1 LAENAPKTPW
11 LSKVATSLMQAIQKV
26 INSLLS
32 KITQLWSKIDVAG
45 IWAFAIRRK
54 WWILALAVIL
64 FAADKAYD
72 HFNPPAS
79 KKGGPQT
86 VSSVIVERKDVPFV
100 IEATGTITAASIVDI
115 RPQITNIVSKVNI
128 TEGQIVKKGDLLFTL
143 DDRTDKANFDRAQAV
158 ANDAQRQLAR
168 AKELVAKNFI
178 SKAGLDTAEANAAS
192 TKAAARAAEVQLSFN
207 YLRSPIDGRAGIIN
221 VFPGSLV
228 QASNVVVSST
238 SSTATSTTGAMV
250 TITQLDPIN
259 VAFTVPERDIPLLL
273 KSRKDD
279 APLPVSVSIG
289 NVETTQYPGLVYVI
303 DNQVDPVIGA
313 VRLKA
318 RLENKNGALIPGQF
332 ARVKLEA
339 SILSDVM
346 LIPSQ
351 AVVINP
357 KGRFVYLVEKD
368 DDKVAMKPVKVLY
381 EYQGNAVIEGI
392 DAGSRVVVEGKQ
404 NLRPGSK
411 VREAKPANT
420 PKALAKPAPTTAPA
434 APEKK

>member
-1 LAENAPKTPW
+1 MAENAPKTPW
-11 LSKVATSLMQAIQKV
+11 LSKITASLLQTIQRV
-26 INSLLS
+26 SNYLLS
-32 KITQLWSKIDVAG
+32 KIALLWSKIDFAS
-45 IWAFAIRRK
+45 IWALAIRRK

-64 FAADKAYD
+64 FAANKAYD

-79 KKGGPQT
+79 KRGGPQT

-100 IEATGTITAASIVDI
+100 IEATGTIAAASIVDI

-128 TEGQIVKKGDLLFTL
+128 SEGQIVKKGDLLFTL
-143 DDRTDKANFDRAQAV
+143 DDRTDKANFDRAQAL
-158 ANDAQRQLAR
+158 ANDAKRQLAR

-192 TKAAARAAEVQLSFN
+192 TQAAARAAEVQLSFN

-259 VAFTVPERDIPLLL
+259 VAFIIPERDIPLLNAA
-273 KSRKDD
+273 RKGDRQ
-279 APLPVSVSIG
+279 LPVTITVG
-289 NVETTQYPGLVYVI
+289 DVDKTQYAGLVYVV

-318 RLENKNGALIPGQF
+318 RLDNKNGALIPGQF

-339 SILSDVM
+339 STLRDVM
-346 LIPSQ
+346 LLPSQ

-368 DDKVAMKPVKVLY
+368 DDKVVMKPVKVLY

-392 DAGSRVVVEGKQ
+392 DAGSRVVVEGGQ
-404 NLRPGSK
+404 NLRPGTK

-420 PKALAKPAPTTAPA
+420 PKALAKPAPTAPA

>member
-1 LAENAPKTPW
+1 
-11 LSKVATSLMQAIQKV
+11 
-26 INSLLS
+26 
-32 KITQLWSKIDVAG
+32 
-45 IWAFAIRRK
+45 
-54 WWILALAVIL
+54 
-64 FAADKAYD
+64 
-72 HFNPPAS
+72 
-79 KKGGPQT
+79 
-86 VSSVIVERKDVPFV
+86 V
-100 IEATGTITAASIVDI
+100 IEATGTIVAASIVDV
-115 RPQITNIVSKVNI
+115 RPQITSIVTKVNI

-143 DDRTDKANFDRAQAV
+143 DDRTDKANFDRAQAL
-158 ANDAQRQLAR
+158 AKDAQRQLAR

-178 SKAGLDTAEANAAS
+178 SKAGLDTAEATAAS
-192 TKAAARAAEVQLSFN
+192 TQATARAAEVQLSYN

-238 SSTATSTTGAMV
+238 SSTATSTSGAMV

-259 VAFTVPERDIPLLL
+259 VQFTVPERDIPLLL

-289 NVETTQYPGLVYVI
+289 NIETTQYPGLVYVI

-332 ARVKLEA
+332 ARIKLEA
-339 SILSDVM
+339 STLRDVM

-368 DDKVAMKPVKVLY
+368 DDKVVMKPVKVLY

-392 DAGSRVVVEGKQ
+392 DAGSRVIVEGKQ

-420 PKALAKPAPTTAPA
+420 PKALAKPAPTAPA

>member
-11 LSKVATSLMQAIQKV
+11 LSKVTSSLVQYG
-26 INSLLS
+26 NSLLS
-32 KITQLWSKIDVAG
+32 TIAQLWSKIDFAR
-45 IWAFAIRRK
+45 IWAFALRRK
-54 WWILALAVIL
+54 WWLLALALIL
-64 FAADKAYD
+64 FAANKAYD

-79 KKGGPQT
+79 KRGGPQT
-86 VSSVIVERKDVPFV
+86 ISSVIVERKDVPFV
-100 IEATGTITAASIVDI
+100 IEATGTIVAASIVDV
-115 RPQITNIVSKVNI
+115 RPQITSIVTKVNI

-143 DDRTDKANFDRAQAV
+143 DDRTDKANFDRAQAL
-158 ANDAQRQLAR
+158 ANDAKRQLAR

-192 TKAAARAAEVQLSFN
+192 TQAAARAAEVQLSYN

-238 SSTATSTTGAMV
+238 SSTATSTSGAMV

-259 VAFTVPERDIPLLL
+259 VQFTVPERDIPLLL
-273 KSRKDD
+273 KARKDD

-332 ARVKLEA
+332 ARIKLEA
-339 SILSDVM
+339 STLNDVM

-368 DDKVAMKPVKVLY
+368 DDKVVMKPVKVLY

-392 DAGSRVVVEGKQ
+392 DAGSRVIVEGKQ

-411 VREAKPANT
+411 VREAKPVNT
-420 PKALAKPAPTTAPA
+420 PKALAKPAPTAPA

>member
-11 LSKVATSLMQAIQKV
+11 LSKVASSLLQTIQRV
-26 INSLLS
+26 SNYLLS
-32 KITQLWSKIDVAG
+32 KIALLWSKIDFAS

-64 FAADKAYD
+64 FAANKAYD

-79 KKGGPQT
+79 KRGGPQT

-100 IEATGTITAASIVDI
+100 IEATGTIAAASIVDI

-128 TEGQIVKKGDLLFTL
+128 SEGQIVKKGDLLFTL
-143 DDRTDKANFDRAQAV
+143 DDRTDKANFDRAQAL
-158 ANDAQRQLAR
+158 ANDAKRQLAR
-168 AKELVAKNFI
+168 AKELVTKNFI

-192 TKAAARAAEVQLSFN
+192 TQAAARAAEVQLSFN

-259 VAFTVPERDIPLLL
+259 VAFIIPERDIPLLNAA
-273 KSRKDD
+273 RKGDRQ
-279 APLPVSVSIG
+279 LPVTITVG
-289 NVETTQYPGLVYVI
+289 DVDKTQYAGLVYVV

-318 RLENKNGALIPGQF
+318 RLDNKNGALIPGQF

-339 SILSDVM
+339 STLRDVM
-346 LIPSQ
+346 LLPSQ

-368 DDKVAMKPVKVLY
+368 DDKVVMKPVKVLY

-392 DAGSRVVVEGKQ
+392 DAGSRVVVEGGQ
-404 NLRPGSK
+404 NLRPGTK

-420 PKALAKPAPTTAPA
+420 PKALAKPAPTAPA

>member
-1 LAENAPKTPW
+1 MAENAPKTPW
-11 LSKVATSLMQAIQKV
+11 LSKVTSSVLRV
-26 INSLLS
+26 GNYLLS
-32 KITQLWSKIDVAG
+32 TIARLWSKIDIAS

-86 VSSVIVERKDVPFV
+86 VSSVIAERKDVPFV
-100 IEATGTITAASIVDI
+100 IEATGTIVAASIVDI

-128 TEGQIVKKGDLLFTL
+128 SEGQIVKKGDLLFTL
-143 DDRTDKANFDRAQAV
+143 DDRTDKANFDRTQAL

-192 TKAAARAAEVQLSFN
+192 TQAAARAAEVQLSYN

-259 VAFTVPERDIPLLL
+259 VQFTVPERDIPLLL

-279 APLPVSVSIG
+279 APLPVSVSVG
-289 NVETTQYPGLVYVI
+289 NTETTQYPGLVYVI

-332 ARVKLEA
+332 ARIKLQA
-339 SILSDVM
+339 STLNNVM

-368 DDKVAMKPVKVLY
+368 DDKVVMKPVKVLY

-420 PKALAKPAPTTAPA
+420 PKALAKPAPTAPA

>member
-1 LAENAPKTPW
+1 MAENAPKTPW
-11 LSKVATSLMQAIQKV
+11 LSKVAS
-26 INSLLS
+26 SLLQYGNCILL
-32 KITQLWSKIDVAG
+32 KIAQLWSKIDFAS

-64 FAADKAYD
+64 FAADKTYD

-100 IEATGTITAASIVDI
+100 IEATGTIAAASIVDI

-143 DDRTDKANFDRAQAV
+143 DDRTDKANFDRAQAL

-259 VAFTVPERDIPLLL
+259 VAFIVPERDIPLLL

-339 SILSDVM
+339 STLNDVM

-368 DDKVAMKPVKVLY
+368 DDKVVMKPIKVLY

-420 PKALAKPAPTTAPA
+420 PKALAKPAPNAPA

>member
-1 LAENAPKTPW
+1 
-11 LSKVATSLMQAIQKV
+11 VQYG
-26 INSLLS
+26 NSLLS
-32 KITQLWSKIDVAG
+32 TIAQLWSKIDFAS
-45 IWAFAIRRK
+45 IWAFAMRRK
-54 WWILALAVIL
+54 WWLLALALIL
-64 FAADKAYD
+64 FAANKAYD

-79 KKGGPQT
+79 KRGGPQT

-100 IEATGTITAASIVDI
+100 IEATGTIVAASIVDV
-115 RPQITNIVSKVNI
+115 RPQITSIVKKVNI

-143 DDRTDKANFDRAQAV
+143 DDRTDKANFDRAQAL
-158 ANDAQRQLAR
+158 ANDAKRQLAR
-168 AKELVAKNFI
+168 AKELIAKNFI

-192 TKAAARAAEVQLSFN
+192 TQATARAAEVQLSFN

-238 SSTATSTTGAMV
+238 SSTATSTSGAMV

-259 VAFTVPERDIPLLL
+259 VQFTVPERDIPLLL
-273 KSRKDD
+273 KARKDD

-289 NVETTQYPGLVYVI
+289 NIETTQYPGLVYVI

-332 ARVKLEA
+332 ARIKLEA
-339 SILSDVM
+339 STLRDVM

-357 KGRFVYLVEKD
+357 KGRFVYVVEKD
-368 DDKVAMKPVKVLY
+368 DDKVAMKPIKVLY

-392 DAGSRVVVEGKQ
+392 DVGSRVIVEGKQ

-411 VREAKPANT
+411 VSEAKPTNT
-420 PKALAKPAPTTAPA
+420 PKALVKPAPTAPA

>member
-1 LAENAPKTPW
+1 MAENAPKTPW
-11 LSKVATSLMQAIQKV
+11 LSKVTSSLVQYG
-26 INSLLS
+26 NRLLS
-32 KITQLWSKIDVAG
+32 TLTQLWSKIDFAR
-45 IWAFAIRRK
+45 IWAFALRRK
-54 WWILALAVIL
+54 WWLLALALIL
-64 FAADKAYD
+64 FAANKAYD

-79 KKGGPQT
+79 KRGGPQT
-86 VSSVIVERKDVPFV
+86 ISSVIVERKDVPFV
-100 IEATGTITAASIVDI
+100 IEATGTIVAASIVDV
-115 RPQITNIVSKVNI
+115 RPQITSIVTKVNI

-143 DDRTDKANFDRAQAV
+143 DDRTDKANFDRAQAL
-158 ANDAQRQLAR
+158 ANDAKRQLAR

-192 TKAAARAAEVQLSFN
+192 TQAAARAAEVQLSYN

-238 SSTATSTTGAMV
+238 SSTATSTSGAMV

-259 VAFTVPERDIPLLL
+259 VQFTVPERDIPLLL
-273 KSRKDD
+273 KARKDD

-332 ARVKLEA
+332 ARIKLEA
-339 SILSDVM
+339 STLRDVM

-368 DDKVAMKPVKVLY
+368 DDKVVMKPVKVLY

-392 DAGSRVVVEGKQ
+392 DAGSRVIVEGKQ

-411 VREAKPANT
+411 VREAKPVNT
-420 PKALAKPAPTTAPA
+420 PKALAKPAPTAPA

>member
-11 LSKVATSLMQAIQKV
+11 LSKVTSSLVQYG
-26 INSLLS
+26 NSLLS
-32 KITQLWSKIDVAG
+32 MIAQLWSKIDFAR
-45 IWAFAIRRK
+45 IWAFALRRK
-54 WWILALAVIL
+54 WWLLALALIL
-64 FAADKAYD
+64 FAANKAYD

-79 KKGGPQT
+79 KRGGPQT
-86 VSSVIVERKDVPFV
+86 ISSVIVERKDVPFV
-100 IEATGTITAASIVDI
+100 IEATGTIVAASIVDV
-115 RPQITNIVSKVNI
+115 RPQITSIVTKVNI

-143 DDRTDKANFDRAQAV
+143 DDRTDKANFDRAQAL
-158 ANDAQRQLAR
+158 ANDAKRQLAR

-192 TKAAARAAEVQLSFN
+192 TQATARAAEVQLSYN

-238 SSTATSTTGAMV
+238 SSTATSTSGAMV

-259 VAFTVPERDIPLLL
+259 VQFTVPERDIPLLL
-273 KSRKDD
+273 KARKDD
-279 APLPVSVSIG
+279 APLEVSVSIG

-332 ARVKLEA
+332 ARIKLEA
-339 SILSDVM
+339 STLNDVM

-368 DDKVAMKPVKVLY
+368 DDKVVMKPVKVLY

-392 DAGSRVVVEGKQ
+392 DAGSRVIVEGKQ

-420 PKALAKPAPTTAPA
+420 PKALAKPAPTAPV

>member
-1 LAENAPKTPW
+1 MAENAPKTPW
-11 LSKVATSLMQAIQKV
+11 LSKVAS
-26 INSLLS
+26 SLLQTIQRVS
-32 KITQLWSKIDVAG
+32 NYLLSRIALLWSKIDFAST
-45 IWAFAIRRK
+45 WAFAIRRK

-64 FAADKAYD
+64 FAANKAYD

-79 KKGGPQT
+79 KRGGPQT

-100 IEATGTITAASIVDI
+100 IEATGTIAAASIVDI

-128 TEGQIVKKGDLLFTL
+128 SEGQIVKKGDLLFTL
-143 DDRTDKANFDRAQAV
+143 DDRTDKANFDRAQAL
-158 ANDAQRQLAR
+158 ANDAKRQLAR

-192 TKAAARAAEVQLSFN
+192 TQAAARAAEVQLSFN

-259 VAFTVPERDIPLLL
+259 VAFIVPERDIPLLL

-339 SILSDVM
+339 STLNDVM

-368 DDKVAMKPVKVLY
+368 DDKVVMKPVKVLY

-392 DAGSRVVVEGKQ
+392 DAGSRVIVEGKQ
-404 NLRPGSK
+404 NLRPGTK

-420 PKALAKPAPTTAPA
+420 PKALAKPAPTAPA

>member
-11 LSKVATSLMQAIQKV
+11 LSKVTSSLVQYG
-26 INSLLS
+26 NSLLS
-32 KITQLWSKIDVAG
+32 TIAQLWSKIDFAR
-45 IWAFAIRRK
+45 IWAFALRRK
-54 WWILALAVIL
+54 WWLFALALIL
-64 FAADKAYD
+64 FAANKAYD

-79 KKGGPQT
+79 KRGGPQT
-86 VSSVIVERKDVPFV
+86 ISSVIVERKDVPFV
-100 IEATGTITAASIVDI
+100 IEATGTIVAASIVDV
-115 RPQITNIVSKVNI
+115 RPQITSIVTKVNI

-143 DDRTDKANFDRAQAV
+143 DDRTDKANFDRAQAL
-158 ANDAQRQLAR
+158 ANDAKRQLAR

-192 TKAAARAAEVQLSFN
+192 TQATARAAEVQLSYN

-238 SSTATSTTGAMV
+238 SSTATSTSGAMV

-259 VAFTVPERDIPLLL
+259 VQFTVPERDIPLLL
-273 KSRKDD
+273 KARKDD
-279 APLPVSVSIG
+279 APLEVSVSIG

-332 ARVKLEA
+332 ARIKLEA
-339 SILSDVM
+339 STLRDVM

-368 DDKVAMKPVKVLY
+368 DDKVVMKPVKVLY

-392 DAGSRVVVEGKQ
+392 DAGSRVIVEGKQ

-411 VREAKPANT
+411 VREAKPVNI
-420 PKALAKPAPTTAPA
+420 PKALAKPAPTAPA

>member
-11 LSKVATSLMQAIQKV
+11 VSKVAA
-26 INSLLS
+26 SLLQTIQRVS
-32 KITQLWSKIDVAG
+32 NYLLSTITQLWSKINFAS

-79 KKGGPQT
+79 KRGGPQT

-100 IEATGTITAASIVDI
+100 IEATGTIAAASIVDI

-143 DDRTDKANFDRAQAV
+143 DDRTDKANFDRAQAL
-158 ANDAQRQLAR
+158 ANDAKRQLAR

-178 SKAGLDTAEANAAS
+178 SKAGLDTAEANATS
-192 TKAAARAAEVQLSFN
+192 TQAAARAAEVQLSFN

-259 VAFTVPERDIPLLL
+259 VAFIIPERDIPLLNAA
-273 KSRKDD
+273 RKDD
-279 APLPVSVSIG
+279 MQLPVTVTVG
-289 NVETTQYPGLVYVI
+289 NVDKTEYAGLVYVV

-318 RLENKNGALIPGQF
+318 RLDNKNGALIPGQF

-339 SILSDVM
+339 STLRDVM
-346 LIPSQ
+346 LLPSQ
-351 AVVINP
+351 AVIINP
-357 KGRFVYLVEKD
+357 KGRFVYLVGKD
-368 DDKVAMKPVKVLY
+368 DDKVVMKPVKVLY

-392 DAGSRVVVEGKQ
+392 DTGSRVVVEGGQ
-404 NLRPGSK
+404 NLRPGTK

-420 PKALAKPAPTTAPA
+420 PKALAKPAPTAPA

>member
-11 LSKVATSLMQAIQKV
+11 LSKVASSLLQTIQRV
-26 INSLLS
+26 SNYLLS
-32 KITQLWSKIDVAG
+32 KIALLWSKIDFAS
-45 IWAFAIRRK
+45 IWALAIRRK

-64 FAADKAYD
+64 FAANKAYD

-79 KKGGPQT
+79 KRGGPQT

-100 IEATGTITAASIVDI
+100 IEATGTIAAASIVDI

-128 TEGQIVKKGDLLFTL
+128 SEGQIVKKGDLLFTL
-143 DDRTDKANFDRAQAV
+143 DDRTDKANFDRAQAL
-158 ANDAQRQLAR
+158 ANDAKRQLAR

-178 SKAGLDTAEANAAS
+178 SKAGLDTAEANAVS
-192 TKAAARAAEVQLSFN
+192 TQAAARAAEVQLSFN

-259 VAFTVPERDIPLLL
+259 VAFIIPERDIPLLL

-279 APLPVSVSIG
+279 APLPVSVTIG
-289 NVETTQYPGLVYVI
+289 NIETTQYPGLVYVI

-339 SILSDVM
+339 STLRDVM
-346 LIPSQ
+346 LLPSQ
-351 AVVINP
+351 AVIINP

-368 DDKVAMKPVKVLY
+368 DDKIVMKPVKVLY

-392 DAGSRVVVEGKQ
+392 DTGSRVVVEGVQ
-404 NLRPGSK
+404 NLRPGTK

-420 PKALAKPAPTTAPA
+420 PKALAKPAPTAPA

>member
-1 LAENAPKTPW
+1 MAENAPKTPW
-11 LSKVATSLMQAIQKV
+11 LSKFASSLLQTIQRV
-26 INSLLS
+26 SNYLLS
-32 KITQLWSKIDVAG
+32 KIGLLWSKIDFAS

-64 FAADKAYD
+64 FAANKAYD

-79 KKGGPQT
+79 KRGGPQT

-100 IEATGTITAASIVDI
+100 IEATGTIAAASIVDI

-128 TEGQIVKKGDLLFTL
+128 SEGQIVKKGELLFTL
-143 DDRTDKANFDRAQAV
+143 DDRTDKANFDRAQAL
-158 ANDAQRQLAR
+158 ANDAKRQLAR

-192 TKAAARAAEVQLSFN
+192 TQAAARAAEVQLSFN

-259 VAFTVPERDIPLLL
+259 VAFIIPERDIPLLNAA
-273 KSRKDD
+273 RKGDRQ
-279 APLPVSVSIG
+279 LPVTITVG
-289 NVETTQYPGLVYVI
+289 DVDKTQYAGLVYVV

-318 RLENKNGALIPGQF
+318 RLDNKNGALIPGQF

-339 SILSDVM
+339 STLRDVM
-346 LIPSQ
+346 LLPSQ

-368 DDKVAMKPVKVLY
+368 DDKVVMKPVKVLY

-392 DAGSRVVVEGKQ
+392 DAGSRVVVEGGQ
-404 NLRPGSK
+404 NLRPGTK

-420 PKALAKPAPTTAPA
+420 PKALAKPAPTAPA

>member
-1 LAENAPKTPW
+1 LAENVPKTPW
-11 LSKVATSLMQAIQKV
+11 LSKVTSSLVQFG
-26 INSLLS
+26 NSLLS
-32 KITQLWSKIDVAG
+32 TLTQLWSKIDFAC
-45 IWAFAIRRK
+45 IWAFALRRK
-54 WWILALAVIL
+54 WWLLALALIL
-64 FAADKAYD
+64 FAANKAYD

-79 KKGGPQT
+79 KRGGPQT
-86 VSSVIVERKDVPFV
+86 ISSVIVERKDVPFV
-100 IEATGTITAASIVDI
+100 IEATGTIVAASIVDV
-115 RPQITNIVSKVNI
+115 RPQITSIVTKVNI

-143 DDRTDKANFDRAQAV
+143 DDRTDKANFDRAQAL
-158 ANDAQRQLAR
+158 ANDAKRQLAR

-192 TKAAARAAEVQLSFN
+192 TQAAARAAEVQLSYN

-228 QASNVVVSST
+228 QASNIVVSST
-238 SSTATSTTGAMV
+238 SSTATSTSGAMV

-259 VAFTVPERDIPLLL
+259 VQFTVPERDIPLLL
-273 KSRKDD
+273 KARKDD

-332 ARVKLEA
+332 ARIKLEA
-339 SILSDVM
+339 STLRDVM

-357 KGRFVYLVEKD
+357 KGRFVYVVEKD
-368 DDKVAMKPVKVLY
+368 DDKVAMKPIKVLY

-392 DAGSRVVVEGKQ
+392 DVGSRVIVEGKQ

-411 VREAKPANT
+411 VSEAKPTNT
-420 PKALAKPAPTTAPA
+420 PKALVKPAPTAPA

>member
-1 LAENAPKTPW
+1 MAENAPKTPW
-11 LSKVATSLMQAIQKV
+11 LSKVASSPLQSILKV
-26 INSLLS
+26 SGYLLS
-32 KITQLWSKIDVAG
+32 KIAQLWSKIDIAG
-45 IWAFAIRRK
+45 VWAFAIRRK

-64 FAADKAYD
+64 FAANKAYN

-100 IEATGTITAASIVDI
+100 IEATGTIVAASIVDV
-115 RPQITNIVSKVNI
+115 RPQITSIVTKVNI

-143 DDRTDKANFDRAQAV
+143 DDRTDKANFDRAQAL
-158 ANDAQRQLAR
+158 AKDAQRQLAR

-192 TKAAARAAEVQLSFN
+192 TQAAARAAEVQLSYH

-228 QASNVVVSST
+228 QASNIVVSST
-238 SSTATSTTGAMV
+238 SSTATSTSGAMV

-259 VAFTVPERDIPLLL
+259 VQFTVPERDIPLLL
-273 KSRKDD
+273 KARKDD

-289 NVETTQYPGLVYVI
+289 NIQTTQYPGLVYVI

-332 ARVKLEA
+332 ARIKLEA
-339 SILSDVM
+339 STLNDVM

-368 DDKVAMKPVKVLY
+368 DDKVVMKPVKVLY

-392 DAGSRVVVEGKQ
+392 ETGSRVIVEGKQ

-420 PKALAKPAPTTAPA
+420 PKALAKPAPTAPA

>member
-11 LSKVATSLMQAIQKV
+11 LSKIAASLLQTIQRV
-26 INSLLS
+26 SNYLLS
-32 KITQLWSKIDVAG
+32 KIALLWSKIDVAS

-64 FAADKAYD
+64 FAADKTYD
-72 HFNPPAS
+72 HFNPPVS
-79 KKGGPQT
+79 KRGGPQT

-100 IEATGTITAASIVDI
+100 IEATGTIAAASIVDI

-143 DDRTDKANFDRAQAV
+143 DDRTDKANFDRAQAL
-158 ANDAQRQLAR
+158 ANDAKRQLVR

-192 TKAAARAAEVQLSFN
+192 TQAAARAAEVQLSFN

-259 VAFTVPERDIPLLL
+259 VAFIIPERDIPLLTAA
-273 KSRKDD
+273 RKGDTQ
-279 APLPVSVSIG
+279 LPVTVTVG
-289 NVETTQYPGLVYVI
+289 NVDKTQYAGLVYVV

-318 RLENKNGALIPGQF
+318 RLDNKNGALIPGQF

-339 SILSDVM
+339 SILRDVM
-346 LIPSQ
+346 LLPSQ
-351 AVVINP
+351 AVIINP
-357 KGRFVYLVEKD
+357 KGRFVYLIEKD

-392 DAGSRVVVEGKQ
+392 DTGSRVVVEGAQ
-404 NLRPGSK
+404 NLRPGTK

-420 PKALAKPAPTTAPA
+420 PKALAKPAPTAPA

>member
-11 LSKVATSLMQAIQKV
+11 LSKVAS
-26 INSLLS
+26 SLLQTIQRVS
-32 KITQLWSKIDVAG
+32 NYLLSRIALLWSKIDFAST
-45 IWAFAIRRK
+45 WAFAIRRK

-64 FAADKAYD
+64 FAANKAYD

-79 KKGGPQT
+79 KRGGPQT

-100 IEATGTITAASIVDI
+100 IEATGTIAAASIVDI

-128 TEGQIVKKGDLLFTL
+128 SEGQIVKKGDLLFTL
-143 DDRTDKANFDRAQAV
+143 DDRTDKANFDRAQAL
-158 ANDAQRQLAR
+158 ANDAKRQLAR

-192 TKAAARAAEVQLSFN
+192 TQAAARAAEVQLSFN

-259 VAFTVPERDIPLLL
+259 VAFIVPERDIPLLL

-339 SILSDVM
+339 STLNDVM

-368 DDKVAMKPVKVLY
+368 DDKVVMKPVKVLY

-392 DAGSRVVVEGKQ
+392 DAGSRVIVEGKQ
-404 NLRPGSK
+404 NLRPGTK

-420 PKALAKPAPTTAPA
+420 PKALAKPAPTAPA

>member
-1 LAENAPKTPW
+1 MAENAPKTPW
-11 LSKVATSLMQAIQKV
+11 LSKVTSSLVQYG
-26 INSLLS
+26 NRLLS
-32 KITQLWSKIDVAG
+32 TLTQLWSKIDFAR
-45 IWAFAIRRK
+45 IWAFALRRK
-54 WWILALAVIL
+54 WWLLALALIL
-64 FAADKAYD
+64 FAANKAYD

-79 KKGGPQT
+79 KRGGPQT

-100 IEATGTITAASIVDI
+100 IEATGTIAAASIVDI

-128 TEGQIVKKGDLLFTL
+128 SEGQIVKKGDLLFTL
-143 DDRTDKANFDRAQAV
+143 DDRTDKANFDRAQAL
-158 ANDAQRQLAR
+158 ANDAKRQLAR

-192 TKAAARAAEVQLSFN
+192 TQAAARAAEVQLSFN

-259 VAFTVPERDIPLLL
+259 VAFIIPERDIPLLNAA
-273 KSRKDD
+273 RKGDRQ
-279 APLPVSVSIG
+279 LPVTITVG
-289 NVETTQYPGLVYVI
+289 DVDKTQYAGLVYVV

-318 RLENKNGALIPGQF
+318 RLDNKNGALIPGQF

-339 SILSDVM
+339 STLRDVM
-346 LIPSQ
+346 LLPSQ

-368 DDKVAMKPVKVLY
+368 DDKVVMKPVKVLY

-392 DAGSRVVVEGKQ
+392 DAGSRVVVEGGQ
-404 NLRPGSK
+404 NLRPGTK

-420 PKALAKPAPTTAPA
+420 PKALAKPAPTAPA

>member
-11 LSKVATSLMQAIQKV
+11 LSKVITSLLQTIQKV
-26 INSLLS
+26 SNSLLS
-32 KITQLWSKIDVAG
+32 KIAQLWSKIDFAG

-64 FAADKAYD
+64 FAADKTYD

-86 VSSVIVERKDVPFV
+86 VSSLIVERKDVPFV
-100 IEATGTITAASIVDI
+100 IEATGTIAAASIVDI

-143 DDRTDKANFDRAQAV
+143 DDRTDKANFDRAQAL

-259 VAFTVPERDIPLLL
+259 VAFIVPERDIPLLL

-339 SILSDVM
+339 SVLSDVM

-357 KGRFVYLVEKD
+357 KGRFVYVVEKD
-368 DDKVAMKPVKVLY
+368 DDKVVMKPVKVLY

-404 NLRPGSK
+404 NLRPGTK

-420 PKALAKPAPTTAPA
+420 PKALAKPAPTAPA

>member
-1 LAENAPKTPW
+1 MAENAPKTPW
-11 LSKVATSLMQAIQKV
+11 LSKVVSSLLQAVQKV
-26 INSLLS
+26 GNDLLS
-32 KITQLWSKIDVAG
+32 KTVLLWSKIDFASL
-45 IWAFAIRRK
+45 WAFALRRK
-54 WWILALAVIL
+54 WWIIALALIL
-64 FAADKAYD
+64 FAANKAYD

-79 KKGGPQT
+79 KRGGPQT

-100 IEATGTITAASIVDI
+100 IEATGTIAAASIVDI

-128 TEGQIVKKGDLLFTL
+128 SEGQIVKKGDLLFTL
-143 DDRTDKANFDRAQAV
+143 DDRTDKANFDRAQAL
-158 ANDAQRQLAR
+158 ANDAKRQLVR

-178 SKAGLDTAEANAAS
+178 SKAGLDTAEANAVS
-192 TKAAARAAEVQLSFN
+192 TRAAARAAEVQLSFN

-259 VAFTVPERDIPLLL
+259 VAFIIPERDIPLLL

-279 APLPVSVSIG
+279 APLPVSVTIG
-289 NVETTQYPGLVYVI
+289 NIETTQYPGLVYVI

-339 SILSDVM
+339 SILRDVM
-346 LIPSQ
+346 LLPSQ

-357 KGRFVYLVEKD
+357 KGRFVYLVEKEE
-368 DDKVAMKPVKVLY
+368 DKVVMKPVKVLY

-392 DAGSRVVVEGKQ
+392 DTGSRVVVEGVQ
-404 NLRPGSK
+404 NLRPGTK

-420 PKALAKPAPTTAPA
+420 PKALAKPAPTAPA

>member
-1 LAENAPKTPW
+1 MAENAPKTPW

-26 INSLLS
+26 SAGLVS
-32 KITQLWSKIDVAG
+32 KIAQLWSKIDFAS
-45 IWAFAIRRK
+45 IWAFILRRK
-54 WWILALAVIL
+54 WWLLALAVIL

-100 IEATGTITAASIVDI
+100 IEATGTIVAASIVDV
-115 RPQITNIVSKVNI
+115 RPQITSIVTKVNI

-143 DDRTDKANFDRAQAV
+143 DDRTDKANFDRAQAL

-192 TKAAARAAEVQLSFN
+192 TQAAARAAAVQLSYN

-238 SSTATSTTGAMV
+238 SSTATSTSGAMV

-259 VAFTVPERDIPLLL
+259 VQFTVPERDIPLLL
-273 KSRKDD
+273 KSRKND

-289 NVETTQYPGLVYVI
+289 NIETAQYPGLVYVI

-332 ARVKLEA
+332 ARIKLEA
-339 SILSDVM
+339 STLSNVM

-368 DDKVAMKPVKVLY
+368 DDKVVMKPVKVLY
-381 EYQGNAVIEGI
+381 EYQGNAVIDGI

-420 PKALAKPAPTTAPA
+420 PKALANPVPTAPA

>member
-11 LSKVATSLMQAIQKV
+11 LSKIATSLLQSIQKV
-26 INSLLS
+26 SNGLLS
-32 KITQLWSKIDVAG
+32 KMAQAWSKIDFASM
-45 IWAFAIRRK
+45 WAFILRRK
-54 WWILALAVIL
+54 WWLLALLVIL
-64 FAADKAYD
+64 FAADKTYD

-79 KKGGPQT
+79 KRGGPQT

-100 IEATGTITAASIVDI
+100 IEATGTIAAASIVDI

-143 DDRTDKANFDRAQAV
+143 DDRTDKANFDRAQAL
-158 ANDAQRQLAR
+158 ANDAQRQLVR

-192 TKAAARAAEVQLSFN
+192 TQAAARAAEVQLSFN

-259 VAFTVPERDIPLLL
+259 VAFIIPERDIPLLL

-279 APLPVSVSIG
+279 APLPVSVTIG
-289 NVETTQYPGLVYVI
+289 NIETTQYPGLVYVI

-318 RLENKNGALIPGQF
+318 RLDNKNGALIPGQF

-339 SILSDVM
+339 STLRDVM

-357 KGRFVYLVEKD
+357 KGRFVYVVEKD
-368 DDKVAMKPVKVLY
+368 DDKVVMKPVKVLY

-420 PKALAKPAPTTAPA
+420 PKALAKPAPTAPA

>member
-11 LSKVATSLMQAIQKV
+11 LSKVVSSLLQAVQKV
-26 INSLLS
+26 SNDLLS
-32 KITQLWSKIDVAG
+32 KTALLWSKIDFASL
-45 IWAFAIRRK
+45 WAFALRRK
-54 WWILALAVIL
+54 WWILALALIL
-64 FAADKAYD
+64 FAANKAYD

-79 KKGGPQT
+79 KRGGPQT

-100 IEATGTITAASIVDI
+100 IEATGTIAAASIVDI

-128 TEGQIVKKGDLLFTL
+128 SEGQIVKKGDLLFTL
-143 DDRTDKANFDRAQAV
+143 DDRTDKANFDRAQAL
-158 ANDAQRQLAR
+158 ANDAKRQLVR

-178 SKAGLDTAEANAAS
+178 SKAGLDTAEANAIS
-192 TKAAARAAEVQLSFN
+192 TQAAARAAEVQLSFN

-259 VAFTVPERDIPLLL
+259 VAFIIPERDIPLLL

-279 APLPVSVSIG
+279 APLPVSVTIG
-289 NVETTQYPGLVYVI
+289 NIETTQYPGLVYVI

-339 SILSDVM
+339 SILRDVM
-346 LIPSQ
+346 LLPSQ

-357 KGRFVYLVEKD
+357 KGRFVYLVEKEE
-368 DDKVAMKPVKVLY
+368 DKVVMKPVKVLY

-392 DAGSRVVVEGKQ
+392 DTGSRVVVEGVQ
-404 NLRPGSK
+404 NLRPGTK

-420 PKALAKPAPTTAPA
+420 PKALAKPAPTAPA

>member
-11 LSKVATSLMQAIQKV
+11 LSKVTSSLVQYG
-26 INSLLS
+26 NSLLS
-32 KITQLWSKIDVAG
+32 MIAQLWSKIDFAR
-45 IWAFAIRRK
+45 IWAFALRRK
-54 WWILALAVIL
+54 WWLLALALIL
-64 FAADKAYD
+64 FAANKAYD

-79 KKGGPQT
+79 KRGGPQT
-86 VSSVIVERKDVPFV
+86 ISSVIVERKDVPFV
-100 IEATGTITAASIVDI
+100 IEATGTIVAASIVDV
-115 RPQITNIVSKVNI
+115 RPQITSIVTKVNI

-143 DDRTDKANFDRAQAV
+143 DDRTDKANFDRAQAL
-158 ANDAQRQLAR
+158 ANDAKRQLAR

-192 TKAAARAAEVQLSFN
+192 TQAAARAAEVQLSYN

-238 SSTATSTTGAMV
+238 SSTATSTSGAMV

-259 VAFTVPERDIPLLL
+259 VQFTVPERDIPLLL
-273 KSRKDD
+273 KARKDD

-332 ARVKLEA
+332 ARIKLEA
-339 SILSDVM
+339 STLNDVM

-368 DDKVAMKPVKVLY
+368 DDKVVMKPVKVLY

-392 DAGSRVVVEGKQ
+392 DAGSRVIVEGKQ

-411 VREAKPANT
+411 VREAKPVNT
-420 PKALAKPAPTTAPA
+420 PKALAKPAPTAPV

>member
-1 LAENAPKTPW
+1 LAENAPKNPW
-11 LSKVATSLMQAIQKV
+11 LSKVMQTIQKYG
-26 INSLLS
+26 NWLLS
-32 KITQLWSKIDVAG
+32 KVTQAWSKIDFAS
-45 IWAFAIRRK
+45 IWAFILRRK
-54 WWILALAVIL
+54 WWLLALALIL
-64 FAADKAYD
+64 FAANKAYD
-72 HFNPPAS
+72 HFNPPDS
-79 KKGGPQT
+79 KRGGPQT
-86 VSSVIVERKDVPFV
+86 ISSVIVERKDVPFV
-100 IEATGTITAASIVDI
+100 IESTGTIVAASIVDV
-115 RPQITNIVSKVNI
+115 RPQITSIVTKVNI

-143 DDRTDKANFDRAQAV
+143 DDRTDKANYDRAQAL

-192 TKAAARAAEVQLSFN
+192 TQAAARAAAVQLSYN

-238 SSTATSTTGAMV
+238 SSTATSTSGAMV

-259 VAFTVPERDIPLLL
+259 VQFTVPERDIPLLL
-273 KSRKDD
+273 KGRKDD

-289 NVETTQYPGLVYVI
+289 NMQATQYPGLVYVI

-318 RLENKNGALIPGQF
+318 RLENRNGALIPGQF
-332 ARVKLEA
+332 ARIKLEA
-339 SILSDVM
+339 STLVDVM

-368 DDKVAMKPVKVLY
+368 DDKVVMKPVKVLY
-381 EYQGNAVIEGI
+381 EYQGNAVIDGI
-392 DAGSRVVVEGKQ
+392 DVGSRVVVEGKQ

-420 PKALAKPAPTTAPA
+420 PKALAKPAPTAPA

>member
-11 LSKVATSLMQAIQKV
+11 LSKVTSSLVQYG
-26 INSLLS
+26 NSLLS
-32 KITQLWSKIDVAG
+32 TIARLWSKIDFAS
-45 IWAFAIRRK
+45 IWAFALRRK
-54 WWILALAVIL
+54 WWILALALIL
-64 FAADKAYD
+64 FAANKAYD

-100 IEATGTITAASIVDI
+100 IEATGTIVAASIVDV
-115 RPQITNIVSKVNI
+115 RPQITSIVTKVNI

-143 DDRTDKANFDRAQAV
+143 DDRTDRANFDRAQAL
-158 ANDAQRQLAR
+158 ANDAKRQLAR

-192 TKAAARAAEVQLSFN
+192 TQAAARAAEVQLSYH

-238 SSTATSTTGAMV
+238 SSTATSTSGAMV

-259 VAFTVPERDIPLLL
+259 VQFTVPERDIPLLL
-273 KSRKDD
+273 KARKDD

-289 NVETTQYPGLVYVI
+289 NMQATQYPGLVYVI

-332 ARVKLEA
+332 ARIKLEA
-339 SILSDVM
+339 STLRDVM

-392 DAGSRVVVEGKQ
+392 DAGSRVIVEGKQ

-420 PKALAKPAPTTAPA
+420 PKALAKPAPTAPA
-434 APEKK
+434 ASEKK

>member
-1 LAENAPKTPW
+1 
-11 LSKVATSLMQAIQKV
+11 VQYG
-26 INSLLS
+26 NSLLS
-32 KITQLWSKIDVAG
+32 TIAQLWSKIDFAS
-45 IWAFAIRRK
+45 IWAFAMRRK
-54 WWILALAVIL
+54 WWLLALALIL
-64 FAADKAYD
+64 FAANKAYD

-79 KKGGPQT
+79 KRGGPQT

-100 IEATGTITAASIVDI
+100 IEATGTIVAASIVDV
-115 RPQITNIVSKVNI
+115 RPQITSIVKKVNI

-143 DDRTDKANFDRAQAV
+143 DDRTDKANFDRAQAL
-158 ANDAQRQLAR
+158 ANDAKRQLAR
-168 AKELVAKNFI
+168 AKELIAKNFI

-192 TKAAARAAEVQLSFN
+192 TQATARAAEVQLSFN

-238 SSTATSTTGAMV
+238 SSTATSTSGAMV

-259 VAFTVPERDIPLLL
+259 VQFTVPERDIPLLL
-273 KSRKDD
+273 KARKDD

-332 ARVKLEA
+332 ARIKLEA
-339 SILSDVM
+339 STLRDVM

-368 DDKVAMKPVKVLY
+368 DDKVVMKPVKVLY

-392 DAGSRVVVEGKQ
+392 DVGSRVIVEGKQ

-411 VREAKPANT
+411 VSEAKPTNT
-420 PKALAKPAPTTAPA
+420 PKALVKPAPTAPA

>member
-11 LSKVATSLMQAIQKV
+11 LNKVASSLLQAIQKV
-26 INSLLS
+26 SNGLLS
-32 KITQLWSKIDVAG
+32 KMAQAWSKINFAS
-45 IWAFAIRRK
+45 IWAFILRRK
-54 WWILALAVIL
+54 WWLLALVLIL
-64 FAADKAYD
+64 IAADKTYD

-79 KKGGPQT
+79 KRGGPQT

-100 IEATGTITAASIVDI
+100 IEATGTIAAASIVDI
-115 RPQITNIVSKVNI
+115 RPQITNIVAKVNI

-143 DDRTDKANFDRAQAV
+143 DDRTDKANFDRAKAL
-158 ANDAQRQLAR
+158 ANDAQRQLVR

-192 TKAAARAAEVQLSFN
+192 TQAAARAAEVQLSFN

-259 VAFTVPERDIPLLL
+259 VAFIIPERDIPLLTAA
-273 KSRKDD
+273 RKGD
-279 APLPVSVSIG
+279 AQLPVVVTVG
-289 NVETTQYPGLVYVI
+289 NVDKTQYAGLVYVI
-303 DNQVDPVIGA
+303 DNQVDPAIGA

-318 RLENKNGALIPGQF
+318 RLDNKNGALIPGQF

-339 SILSDVM
+339 STLRDVM
-346 LIPSQ
+346 LLPSQ

-357 KGRFVYLVEKD
+357 KGRFVFVVEKD
-368 DDKVAMKPVKVLY
+368 DDKVVMKPVKVLY

-392 DAGSRVVVEGKQ
+392 DTGSRVVVEGVQ
-404 NLRPGSK
+404 NLRPGTR

-420 PKALAKPAPTTAPA
+420 PKALAKPAPTAPA

>member
-11 LSKVATSLMQAIQKV
+11 LSKITSSLVQYG
-26 INSLLS
+26 NSLLS
-32 KITQLWSKIDVAG
+32 TIARLWSKIDFAS
-45 IWAFAIRRK
+45 IWAFILRRK
-54 WWILALAVIL
+54 WWLLALALIL
-64 FAADKAYD
+64 FAANKAYD

-100 IEATGTITAASIVDI
+100 IEATGTIVAASIVDV
-115 RPQITNIVSKVNI
+115 RPQITSIVTKVNI

-143 DDRTDKANFDRAQAV
+143 DDRTDKANFDRAQAL
-158 ANDAQRQLAR
+158 AKDAQRQLAR

-192 TKAAARAAEVQLSFN
+192 TQAAARAAEVQLSYH

-238 SSTATSTTGAMV
+238 SSTATSTSGAMV

-259 VAFTVPERDIPLLL
+259 VQFTVPERDIPLLL
-273 KSRKDD
+273 KARKDD

-289 NVETTQYPGLVYVI
+289 NMQATQYPGLVYVI

-332 ARVKLEA
+332 ARIKLEA
-339 SILSDVM
+339 STLRDVM

-368 DDKVAMKPVKVLY
+368 DDKVVMKPVKVLY

-392 DAGSRVVVEGKQ
+392 DAGSRVIVEGKQ

-420 PKALAKPAPTTAPA
+420 PKALAKPAPTAPTV
-434 APEKK
+434 PEKK

>member
-11 LSKVATSLMQAIQKV
+11 LSKVASSLLQTIQRV
-26 INSLLS
+26 SNYLLS
-32 KITQLWSKIDVAG
+32 KIALLWSKIDFAS

-64 FAADKAYD
+64 FAANKAYD

-79 KKGGPQT
+79 KRGGPQT

-100 IEATGTITAASIVDI
+100 IEATGTIAAASIVDI

-128 TEGQIVKKGDLLFTL
+128 SEGQIVKKGDLLFTL
-143 DDRTDKANFDRAQAV
+143 DDRTDKANFDRAQAL
-158 ANDAQRQLAR
+158 ANDAKRQLAR

-192 TKAAARAAEVQLSFN
+192 TQAAARAAEVQLSFN

-259 VAFTVPERDIPLLL
+259 VAFIVPERDIPLLL

-339 SILSDVM
+339 STLNDVM

-368 DDKVAMKPVKVLY
+368 DDKVVMKPIKVLY

-392 DAGSRVVVEGKQ
+392 DAGSRVIVEGKQ

-420 PKALAKPAPTTAPA
+420 PKALAKPAPTAPA

>member
-11 LSKVATSLMQAIQKV
+11 LSKVTSSLVQYG
-26 INSLLS
+26 NSLLS
-32 KITQLWSKIDVAG
+32 MIAQLWSKIDFAR
-45 IWAFAIRRK
+45 IWAFALRRK
-54 WWILALAVIL
+54 WWLLALALIL
-64 FAADKAYD
+64 FAANKAYD

-79 KKGGPQT
+79 KRGGPQT
-86 VSSVIVERKDVPFV
+86 ISSVIVERKDVPFV
-100 IEATGTITAASIVDI
+100 IEATGTIVAASIVDV
-115 RPQITNIVSKVNI
+115 RPQITSIVTKVNI

-143 DDRTDKANFDRAQAV
+143 DDRTDKANFDRAKAL

-192 TKAAARAAEVQLSFN
+192 TQAAARAAEVQLSYH

-238 SSTATSTTGAMV
+238 SSTATSTSGAMV

-259 VAFTVPERDIPLLL
+259 VQFTVPERDIPLLL
-273 KSRKDD
+273 KARKDD

-332 ARVKLEA
+332 ARIKLEA
-339 SILSDVM
+339 STLNDVM

-368 DDKVAMKPVKVLY
+368 DDKVVMKPVKVLY

-392 DAGSRVVVEGKQ
+392 DTGSRVIVEGKQ
-404 NLRPGSK
+404 NLRPSSK
-411 VREAKPANT
+411 VREAKPVNT
-420 PKALAKPAPTTAPA
+420 PKALAKPAPTAPV

>member
-1 LAENAPKTPW
+1 
-11 LSKVATSLMQAIQKV
+11 MQYG
-26 INSLLS
+26 NSLLS
-32 KITQLWSKIDVAG
+32 TIAQLWSKIDFAR
-45 IWAFAIRRK
+45 IWAFALRRK

-64 FAADKAYD
+64 FAANKAYD

-79 KKGGPQT
+79 KRGGPQT
-86 VSSVIVERKDVPFV
+86 ISSVIVERKDVPFV
-100 IEATGTITAASIVDI
+100 IEATGTIVAASIVDV
-115 RPQITNIVSKVNI
+115 RPQITSIVTKVNI

-143 DDRTDKANFDRAQAV
+143 DDRTDKANFDRAQAL
-158 ANDAQRQLAR
+158 ANDAKRQLAR

-192 TKAAARAAEVQLSFN
+192 TQAAARAAEVQLSYN

-238 SSTATSTTGAMV
+238 SSTATSTSGAMV

-259 VAFTVPERDIPLLL
+259 VQFTVPERDIPLLL
-273 KSRKDD
+273 KARKDD

-332 ARVKLEA
+332 ARIKLEA
-339 SILSDVM
+339 STLNDVM

-368 DDKVAMKPVKVLY
+368 DDKVVMKPVKVLY

-392 DAGSRVVVEGKQ
+392 DAGSRVIVEGKQ

-411 VREAKPANT
+411 VREAKPVNT
-420 PKALAKPAPTTAPA
+420 PKALAKPAPTAPA

>member
-1 LAENAPKTPW
+1 LAENAPKNPW
-11 LSKVATSLMQAIQKV
+11 LSKVMQTIQKYG
-26 INSLLS
+26 NWLLS
-32 KITQLWSKIDVAG
+32 KVTQAWSKIDFAS
-45 IWAFAIRRK
+45 IWAFILRRK
-54 WWILALAVIL
+54 WWLLALALIL
-64 FAADKAYD
+64 FAANKAYD
-72 HFNPPAS
+72 HFNPPDS
-79 KKGGPQT
+79 KRGGPQT
-86 VSSVIVERKDVPFV
+86 ISSVIVERKDVPFV
-100 IEATGTITAASIVDI
+100 IESTGTIVAASIVDV
-115 RPQITNIVSKVNI
+115 RPQITSIVTKVNI

-143 DDRTDKANFDRAQAV
+143 DDRTDKANYDRAQAL

-178 SKAGLDTAEANAAS
+178 SKAGLDTAQANAAS
-192 TKAAARAAEVQLSFN
+192 TQAAARAAAVQLSYN

-238 SSTATSTTGAMV
+238 SSTATSTSGAMV

-259 VAFTVPERDIPLLL
+259 VQFTVPERDIPLLL
-273 KSRKDD
+273 KARKDD

-289 NVETTQYPGLVYVI
+289 NMQATQYPGLVYVI

-318 RLENKNGALIPGQF
+318 RLENRNGALIPGQF
-332 ARVKLEA
+332 ARIKLEA
-339 SILSDVM
+339 STLVDVM

-368 DDKVAMKPVKVLY
+368 DDKVVMKPVKVLY
-381 EYQGNAVIEGI
+381 EYQGNAVIDGI
-392 DAGSRVVVEGKQ
+392 DVGSRVVVEGKQ

-411 VREAKPANT
+411 VREAKPTNT
-420 PKALAKPAPTTAPA
+420 PKALAKPAPTAPA

>member
-1 LAENAPKTPW
+1 
-11 LSKVATSLMQAIQKV
+11 MQAIQKV
-26 INSLLS
+26 SNSLLS

>member
-1 LAENAPKTPW
+1 MAENAPKTPW
-11 LSKVATSLMQAIQKV
+11 LSKVTSSLVQYG
-26 INSLLS
+26 NSLLS
-32 KITQLWSKIDVAG
+32 TIAQLWSKIDFAR
-45 IWAFAIRRK
+45 IWAFALRRK
-54 WWILALAVIL
+54 WWLLALALIL
-64 FAADKAYD
+64 FAANKAYD

-79 KKGGPQT
+79 KRGGPQT
-86 VSSVIVERKDVPFV
+86 ISSVIVERKDVPFV
-100 IEATGTITAASIVDI
+100 IEATGTIVAASIVDV
-115 RPQITNIVSKVNI
+115 RPQITSIVTKVNI

-143 DDRTDKANFDRAQAV
+143 DDRTDKANFDRAQAL
-158 ANDAQRQLAR
+158 ANDAKRQLAR

-192 TKAAARAAEVQLSFN
+192 TQATARAAEVQLSFN

-238 SSTATSTTGAMV
+238 SSTATSTSGAMV

-259 VAFTVPERDIPLLL
+259 VQFTVPERDIPLLL
-273 KSRKDD
+273 KARKDD

-289 NVETTQYPGLVYVI
+289 NIETTQYPGLVYVI

-332 ARVKLEA
+332 ARIKLEA
-339 SILSDVM
+339 STLRDVM

-357 KGRFVYLVEKD
+357 KGRFVYVVEKD
-368 DDKVAMKPVKVLY
+368 DDKVAMKPIKVLY

-392 DAGSRVVVEGKQ
+392 DVGSRVIVEGKQ

-411 VREAKPANT
+411 VSEAKPTNT
-420 PKALAKPAPTTAPA
+420 PKALVKPAPTAPA